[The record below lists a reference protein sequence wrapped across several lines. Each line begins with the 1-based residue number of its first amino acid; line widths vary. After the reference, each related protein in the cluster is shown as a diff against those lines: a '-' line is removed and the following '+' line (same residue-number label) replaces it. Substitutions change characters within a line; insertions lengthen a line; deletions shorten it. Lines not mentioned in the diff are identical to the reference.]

1 MNVVYLY
8 SPGVFLV
15 VECKD
20 LWSCVKV
27 RRSNVVYPYSP
38 GVFLVV
44 EWTVVEAAC
53 MSLVRGRLFLLP
65 RSILSGR
72 LRAVGICG

>member
-1 MNVVYLY
+1 VWNWEGCEEAEVQDAGSLDVGKVYLY

-15 VECKD
+15 VE
-20 LWSCVKV
+20 W
-27 RRSNVVYPYSP
+27 R
-38 GVFLVV
+38 
-44 EWTVVEAAC
+44 VVEAAC

-72 LRAVGICG
+72 LRAVGICE

>member
-15 VECKD
+15 VV
-20 LWSCVKV
+20 W
-27 RRSNVVYPYSP
+27 R
-38 GVFLVV
+38 
-44 EWTVVEAAC
+44 VVEAAC

-65 RSILSGR
+65 RSILSSR
-72 LRAVGICG
+72 LLLVGICG